1 MRDAIGLA
9 GDSFLDP
16 VYYAGD
22 MEGIVGAKGFKAE
35 NEVSLRIGEYEDH
48 TKSAIDPYVA
58 VRDAYSQS
66 RAKKVKE

>member
-1 MRDAIGLA
+1 
-9 GDSFLDP
+9 
-16 VYYAGD
+16 

-58 VRDAYSQS
+58 VRDAYSQY